1 MRWKSDQVIGAVIS
15 DFWIFL
21 YTFKPSDRS
30 LFTLGLFSV
39 CKKRTYLNMGK
50 NIKTKLMLSATPLKR
65 LSPATATAVVGFA
78 MLAAI
83 GTDPAQAV
91 NLKTFNISGDFAS
104 AALDGSVGLP
114 VNLANA
120 SFSGTYTVDV
130 DQLPASSGFVGLKSW
145 TLNLVKNN
153 TVLRTLSNSLAGN
166 TAYIQENI
174 LAFSD
179 AGLLTG
185 KNNNLYSL
193 QLDFDS
199 NFTGTGSTNDGKFLD
214 NSDLGIVRSYGIT
227 AVSFVK
233 IQPVPEP
240 GTFAGTAVFATSI
253 LWLKRKQK
261 A

>member
-1 MRWKSDQVIGAVIS
+1 
-15 DFWIFL
+15 
-21 YTFKPSDRS
+21 
-30 LFTLGLFSV
+30 
-39 CKKRTYLNMGK
+39 MGK
-50 NIKTKLMLSATPLKR
+50 NIKTKLMLSATPLRR
-65 LSPATATAVVGFA
+65 LSQATATAALGFA

-83 GTDPAQAV
+83 GNPAQAV
-91 NLKTFNISGDFAS
+91 NLKTFNISGDFAP
-104 AALDGSVGLP
+104 AAIDGSVGLP

-120 SFSGTYTVDV
+120 SFNGTYTVDV
-130 DQLPASSGFVGLKSW
+130 DQLPASNSFVDLTSW
-145 TLNLVKNN
+145 TVNLVKNN

-185 KNNNLYSL
+185 QNNNLYSL
-193 QLDFDS
+193 ELYFDS
-199 NFTGTGSTNDGKFLD
+199 NFTGTGSTNDGEFLD
-214 NSDLGIVRSYGIT
+214 SSDLGSVQSSGIT
-227 AVSFVK
+227 AVTFVK
-233 IQPVPEP
+233 SQPVPEP

>member
-1 MRWKSDQVIGAVIS
+1 
-15 DFWIFL
+15 
-21 YTFKPSDRS
+21 
-30 LFTLGLFSV
+30 
-39 CKKRTYLNMGK
+39 
-50 NIKTKLMLSATPLKR
+50 MLSATPLRR
-65 LSPATATAVVGFA
+65 LSQATATAALGFA

-91 NLKTFNISGDFAS
+91 NLKTFNISGNFAP

-120 SFSGTYTVDV
+120 FFNGTYTVDV
-130 DQLPASSGFVGLKSW
+130 DQLPASSSFVDLTSW
-145 TLNLVKNN
+145 TVNLVKDN
-153 TVLRTLSNSLAGN
+153 TVLRTLSNSLAVN

-179 AGLLTG
+179 AGLLTD

-193 QLDFDS
+193 ELDFDS
-199 NFTGTGSTNDGKFLD
+199 NFTGIGSTNNGKFLD
-214 NSDLGIVRSYGIT
+214 NSDLGSVQKSGIT

-233 IQPVPEP
+233 IEPVTEP
-240 GTFAGTAVFATSI
+240 QSFAGIIVFATISVWI
-253 LWLKRKQK
+253 KRKKK

>member
-1 MRWKSDQVIGAVIS
+1 
-15 DFWIFL
+15 
-21 YTFKPSDRS
+21 
-30 LFTLGLFSV
+30 
-39 CKKRTYLNMGK
+39 
-50 NIKTKLMLSATPLKR
+50 MLSATPLKR

-91 NLKTFNISGDFAS
+91 NLKTFNISGDFAP

-120 SFSGTYTVDV
+120 SFNGTYTVDV
-130 DQLPASSGFVGLKSW
+130 DQLPASNSFVDLTSW
-145 TLNLVKNN
+145 TVNLVKNN

-185 KNNNLYSL
+185 QNNNLYSL
-193 QLDFDS
+193 ELYFDS
-199 NFTGTGSTNDGKFLD
+199 NFTGTGSTNDGEFLD
-214 NSDLGIVRSYGIT
+214 SSDLGSVQSSGIT
-227 AVSFVK
+227 AVTFVK
-233 IQPVPEP
+233 SQPVPEP